1 MLYKKVSCV
10 ICAFNERERIGD
22 VLKVVSVHPDIAEVV
37 VVDDGS
43 TDGTSGIIRMFPR
56 VRLITLPV
64 NRGKSHALAQGV
76 KAMSGDMLLT
86 LDADLKNL
94 RAENISALIRPVL
107 DATVGMSVSLRG
119 NSFRFYRLLGL
130 DFVSGER
137 VFPRALLLEHLAEIE
152 LLSPFGIELL
162 INREVIAR
170 GMRIAVVDL
179 PTLAH
184 VTKMD
189 KRGFWRGLVA
199 EGGML
204 LDILRTVSLAEI
216 VRQNY
221 RLLRLRTRVG

>member
-10 ICAFNERERIGD
+10 VCAFNEAERIGD
-22 VLKVVSVHPDIAEVV
+22 VLKVVSVHPDITEIV

-56 VRLITLPV
+56 VRLITLPT
-64 NRGKSHALAQGV
+64 NRGKSHAFAQGV
-76 KAMSGDMLLT
+76 KAVSGNVLLT

-94 RAENISALIRPVL
+94 RAEDISALVRPVVNG
-107 DATVGMSVSLRG
+107 DVGMTVSLRG
-119 NSFRFYRLLGL
+119 NSLLFYRMLGL

-137 VFPRALLLEHLAEIE
+137 VFPRNILLEHLAEIE
-152 LLSPFGIELL
+152 QLSPFGIETF
-162 INREVIAR
+162 INRSVIR
-170 GMRIAVVDL
+170 RDMKVAVVRL
-179 PTLAH
+179 PKLIHARKT
-184 VTKMD
+184 D
-189 KRGFWRGLVA
+189 KLGLWRGFIA

-221 RLLRLRTRVG
+221 WLLRLRTRVG